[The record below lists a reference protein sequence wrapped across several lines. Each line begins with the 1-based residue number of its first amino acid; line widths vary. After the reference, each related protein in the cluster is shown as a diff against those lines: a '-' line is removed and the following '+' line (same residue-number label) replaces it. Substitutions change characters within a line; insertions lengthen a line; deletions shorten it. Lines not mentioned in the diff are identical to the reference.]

1 MQPFDFLRVD
11 RISQAATI
19 GASSENAYIAGG
31 TDLLQLMKDDIA
43 QPERLVDITGIP
55 GLNGIEAAEEGLHLG
70 ALARMSDVAN
80 HADVRAAYPV
90 IAEALALSASAQVRN
105 MATIGGN
112 LLQRTRCLYFR
123 DPANACNKR
132 QPGSGCGALE
142 GENRLN
148 AVLGGSA
155 HCVAVHPSDLAV
167 ALVALDAQLVT
178 RRGES
183 ERRQPLDGF
192 HLVPGSTPE
201 REHDL
206 RPGELIVAVDV
217 PASPITR
224 RSCYVKARDRA
235 SFEFAL
241 ASAAVAV
248 AESDGTITTA
258 RIALGGVA
266 TKPWRCREAESSL
279 VGKPLVRESFEAAA
293 EIALAGAQPLLHN
306 AYKIELAKRC
316 IIHALTRA
324 GEMQP

>member
-1 MQPFDFLRVD
+1 MQPFDFLRAGRV
-11 RISQAATI
+11 AEAGTI
-19 GASSENAYIAGG
+19 AASSENAFIAGG
-31 TDLLQLMKDDIA
+31 TDLLQLMKEGIA
-43 QPERLVDITGIP
+43 RPQRLVDITGIAD
-55 GLNGIEAAEEGLHLG
+55 LDGIEAAEEGLHLG

-80 HADVRAAYPV
+80 HAEVVAAYPV
-90 IAEALALSASAQVRN
+90 IAEALTLSASAQVRN

-123 DPANACNKR
+123 DSVNACNKR
-132 QPGSGCGALE
+132 QPGSGCSALE

-155 HCVAVHPSDLAV
+155 HCVAVHSSDLAV

-183 ERRQPLDGF
+183 ERRQLLEGF

-206 RPGELIVAVDV
+206 RPGELIVAVDI
-217 PASPITR
+217 PASPVTS

-241 ASAAVAV
+241 ASAAVAL
-248 AESDGTITTA
+248 AESDGFIITA

-279 VGKPLVRESFEAAA
+279 AGKALGREAFEVAA
-293 EIALAGAQPLLHN
+293 EIALSEAQPLLHN
-306 AYKIELAKRC
+306 AYKVELAKRC
-316 IIHALTRA
+316 IVRALTRA
-324 GEMQP
+324 AERQP